1 MNRYT
6 FTIIKFRAR
15 KSSYV
20 TIMAN
25 SIEDARSQFD
35 TSRANGTKLL
45 QVSVS

>member
-15 KSSYV
+15 KASFA

-25 SIEDARSQFD
+25 SIDDARSQFEA
-35 TSRANGTKLL
+35 SRANGTKLL